1 MPIPA
6 NLVAVNDN
14 GEIVEQGS
22 VESVFT
28 NPNHAI
34 TQSLLSELLKND
46 LPDFLQQQL
55 HLEGKEN
62 DDVEW
67 KIPINIISG
76 NLDHIGKATFGHLVV
91 SLKHQALYE
100 TLLMVFGS
108 TGIGILLGVPVGVIL
123 YNTSQQGLQPCK
135 KVYGPLSFL
144 VNGARNII
152 GTSIGTGSAIVPLS
166 IAAALLIARCV
177 EDALRS
183 VPKGLS
189 EVGISFGATPFEI
202 IRKILLPESMAP
214 LIAGITTVIIN
225 LVGYSA
231 MAGTVGGGGLG
242 DLAIR
247 YGYQRYDTVLTK
259 QGLTG
264 YQMHGMQML
273 GYLILLGMIFCQ
285 AIYKLIHLW
294 FILIEEMDNQ

>member
-1 MPIPA
+1 M
-6 NLVAVNDN
+6 VM
-14 GEIVEQGS
+14 
-22 VESVFT
+22 
-28 NPNHAI
+28 
-34 TQSLLSELLKND
+34 ND
-46 LPDFLQQQL
+46 LLF
-55 HLEGKEN
+55 K
-62 DDVEW
+62 
-67 KIPINIISG
+67 
-76 NLDHIGKATFGHLVV
+76 
-91 SLKHQALYE
+91 ALYE

-108 TGIGILLGVPVGVIL
+108 TGIGILLGLPVGVIL
-123 YNTSQQGLQPCK
+123 YSTSQQGLQPCK

-144 VNGARNII
+144 VNGARSIPYIILTVLLIPFTRNII

-177 EDALRS
+177 EDALQS

-189 EVGISFGATPFEI
+189 EVGISLGATPFEI

-247 YGYQRYDTVLTK
+247 YGYQRYDTILVILIVVILVILV
-259 QGLTG
+259 QCI
-264 YQMHGMQML
+264 QML
-273 GYLILLGMIFCQ
+273 GQRCANHYRR
-285 AIYKLIHLW
+285 
-294 FILIEEMDNQ
+294 